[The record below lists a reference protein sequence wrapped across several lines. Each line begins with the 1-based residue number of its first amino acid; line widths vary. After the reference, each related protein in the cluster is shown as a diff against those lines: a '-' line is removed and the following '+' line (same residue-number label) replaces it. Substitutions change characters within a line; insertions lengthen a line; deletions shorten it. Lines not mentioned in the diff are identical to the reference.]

1 MIEEISQNVSMRSRP
16 SRITFFFLRCF
27 HPPEFRQLRRLI
39 AACADRALA
48 LAKPRAHK
56 SWRAAPPQDPPQRAQ
71 QKMDAATRDTT
82 INMQKLK
89 NRKWFE
95 SPRRTP
101 HGESPMLHST
111 EPTGSPRAGASSI
124 HSGFSSV
131 WTSELLS
138 SQSRSSNGRTR
149 SS

>member
-16 SRITFFFLRCF
+16 SRITCFFLRCF

-71 QKMDAATRDTT
+71 QMLDAATDDTT
-82 INMQKLK
+82 IIMQSLK
-89 NRKWFE
+89 NHKMVRIPAPN
-95 SPRRTP
+95 SSRRLSHAGLYGADRVTACW
-101 HGESPMLHST
+101 SVLH
-111 EPTGSPRAGASSI
+111 PQR
-124 HSGFSSV
+124 
-131 WTSELLS
+131 LLHCVD
-138 SQSRSSNGRTR
+138 
-149 SS
+149 

>member
-71 QKMDAATRDTT
+71 QMMDAATDDTT
-82 INMQKLK
+82 INMQRLKKLK
-89 NRKWFE
+89 MVRIPAPN
-95 SPRRTP
+95 SSRRLP
-101 HGESPMLHST
+101 HAALYGADRVTACWSVLH
-111 EPTGSPRAGASSI
+111 PQR
-124 HSGFSSV
+124 
-131 WTSELLS
+131 LLHCVD
-138 SQSRSSNGRTR
+138 
-149 SS
+149 

>member
-27 HPPEFRQLRRLI
+27 HPPEFRLLRRLS

-71 QKMDAATRDTT
+71 QMLDAATDDTT
-82 INMQKLK
+82 IIMQSLK
-89 NRKWFE
+89 TTKWCE
-95 SPRRTP
+95 SPRRTS
-101 HGESPMLHST
+101 HGDSPMLDST

-124 HSGFSSV
+124 HSGFSTV

-138 SQSRSSNGRTR
+138 SQSRSSNGRSR

>member
-71 QKMDAATRDTT
+71 QMMDAATHDTT
-82 INMQKLK
+82 INMQRLKKLK
-89 NRKWFE
+89 MVRIPAPN
-95 SPRRTP
+95 SSRRVP
-101 HGESPMLHST
+101 HAALYGADRVTACWSVLH
-111 EPTGSPRAGASSI
+111 PQR
-124 HSGFSSV
+124 
-131 WTSELLS
+131 LLHCVD
-138 SQSRSSNGRTR
+138 
-149 SS
+149 

>member
-71 QKMDAATRDTT
+71 QMLDAATDDTT
-82 INMQKLK
+82 INMQRLKKLK
-89 NRKWFE
+89 MVRIPAPN
-95 SPRRTP
+95 SSRRVP
-101 HGESPMLHST
+101 HAALYGADRVTACWSVLH
-111 EPTGSPRAGASSI
+111 PQR
-124 HSGFSSV
+124 
-131 WTSELLS
+131 LLHCVD
-138 SQSRSSNGRTR
+138 
-149 SS
+149 